1 MLTDLVARGVQT
13 LSGTANPDEWLI
25 SWVNQGEP
33 SAAGEYVNEENAMRC
48 PALKAAVSVLA
59 ETLLTL
65 DIKIFRETKS
75 DRHEP
80 APDHPVQDLLGR
92 QPSPEIEAGIW
103 KETQQIDLGRYGNC
117 YSIIQ
122 RTIRGNPCALWQ
134 RPPRPER
141 TKLYRDEK
149 TLKLMYAIRD
159 ERGRAEDPIPAR
171 DMFHIP
177 YFSLDGL
184 VGKSPVRMIRE
195 AIAGNRAAERYAN
208 EMFKNGGSPE
218 MIFRHK
224 GRLSEPAYARL
235 QKGYEEWSNHGNR
248 HKPILLEEDTE
259 ADPVSFDPD
268 KTQMI
273 AAREFLLREI
283 ARAYR
288 ITPHLLQDLEHATFS
303 NVTELGRQFI
313 IFTML
318 PWLRRWKGEIDRK
331 LLLPPYFCR
340 FDMHAFL
347 EGNPQMQS
355 NVDRT
360 LFAIGAKSINEVRQG
375 HRMNPLADPNADE
388 HFVPLNMT
396 PLSKATDPEWVF
408 RKGAG
413 GTAAAPNAPSN
424 SDGKPPVGKMGA
436 RVQGPGAGDDALSPL
451 LPGEGQGV
459 RASAPSA
466 LTAAAAALA
475 EVLTRMERIEAR
487 AALRAAR
494 PPRTTWRS
502 STASTP
508 ATASAS
514 ARRSAPAG
522 RRHVRRTR
530 RVR

>member
-1 MLTDLVARGVQT
+1 
-13 LSGTANPDEWLI
+13 
-25 SWVNQGEP
+25 
-33 SAAGEYVNEENAMRC
+33 
-48 PALKAAVSVLA
+48 
-59 ETLLTL
+59 
-65 DIKIFRETKS
+65 
-75 DRHEP
+75 
-80 APDHPVQDLLGR
+80 
-92 QPSPEIEAGIW
+92 
-103 KETQQIDLGRYGNC
+103 
-117 YSIIQ
+117 
-122 RTIRGNPCALWQ
+122 
-134 RPPRPER
+134 
-141 TKLYRDEK
+141 
-149 TLKLMYAIRD
+149 
-159 ERGRAEDPIPAR
+159 
-171 DMFHIP
+171 
-177 YFSLDGL
+177 
-184 VGKSPVRMIRE
+184 
-195 AIAGNRAAERYAN
+195 
-208 EMFKNGGSPE
+208 MFKNGGSPE

-347 EGNPQMQS
+347 EGDPQMQS

-413 GTAAAPNAPSN
+413 GTRRRPERAVELRRQAAGGEN
-424 SDGKPPVGKMGA
+424 GG
-436 RVQGPGAGDDALSPL
+436 QGPGARGRGRCAFPSPSGRGAG
-451 LPGEGQGV
+451 GEGF
-459 RASAPSA
+459 RAIRPHRCRGRPGRGAHAHGADRGP
-466 LTAAAAALA
+466 
-475 EVLTRMERIEAR
+475 RR
-487 AALRAAR
+487 AACRAD
-494 PPRTTWRS
+494 PRATTWRS

-514 ARRSAPAG
+514 ARRSCAPLAAAMYAAHAVCGERGLETELSRTIAEHVAG
-522 RRHVRRTR
+522 KREALLQAAECKPAELSA
-530 RVR
+530 RVAAAVADWGTPLS

>member
-1 MLTDLVARGVQT
+1 
-13 LSGTANPDEWLI
+13 
-25 SWVNQGEP
+25 
-33 SAAGEYVNEENAMRC
+33 
-48 PALKAAVSVLA
+48 
-59 ETLLTL
+59 
-65 DIKIFRETKS
+65 
-75 DRHEP
+75 
-80 APDHPVQDLLGR
+80 
-92 QPSPEIEAGIW
+92 
-103 KETQQIDLGRYGNC
+103 
-117 YSIIQ
+117 
-122 RTIRGNPCALWQ
+122 
-134 RPPRPER
+134 
-141 TKLYRDEK
+141 
-149 TLKLMYAIRD
+149 
-159 ERGRAEDPIPAR
+159 
-171 DMFHIP
+171 MFHIP

-184 VGKSPVRMIRE
+184 VGKSPVRSDRE
-195 AIAGNRAAERYAN
+195 AIAGNRAAQCDAN

-218 MIFRHK
+218 VTSVTK

-235 QKGYEEWSNHGNR
+235 QKGDEGGPNHGNR

-347 EGNPQMQS
+347 EGDPQMQS

-396 PLSKATDPEWVF
+396 PLSKATDREWVF

-466 LTAAAAALA
+466 LTAAAAPWP
-475 EVLTRMERIEAR
+475 RCSR
-487 AALRAAR
+487 AWSGSRPAPRCVPR
-494 PPRTTWRS
+494 GPPRTTWRS

-508 ATASAS
+508 ATAGAS
-514 ARRSAPAG
+514 ARRSAPRWPPPCTPHTPCAVSVAWRPSCRARSPSTSPASARPFCRPPSASPRSFRPAWPRPLPTG
-522 RRHVRRTR
+522 VRRYHR
-530 RVR
+530 SHASRNSHRERGVRS